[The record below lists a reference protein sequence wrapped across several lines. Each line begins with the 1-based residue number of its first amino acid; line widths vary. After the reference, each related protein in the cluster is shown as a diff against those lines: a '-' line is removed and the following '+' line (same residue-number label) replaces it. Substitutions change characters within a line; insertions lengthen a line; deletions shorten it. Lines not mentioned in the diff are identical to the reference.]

1 MRRLNRGFTL
11 VELLVVI
18 AIIGILSA
26 IAIPGYNE
34 YMRKTYR
41 AEAKGVMSDIAQKE
55 ERYFTANG
63 VYLLSSNA
71 AYTGA
76 TWPNFSGGSTFAGRK
91 YDISVAQVTTADFT
105 ITATPTAPHTD
116 PACNVLTLSSTGVKN
131 ATGTSGAACW

>member
-1 MRRLNRGFTL
+1 MRRLNKGFTL

-26 IAIPGYNE
+26 IAIPGYND

-55 ERYFTANG
+55 ERYFTANAA
-63 VYLLSSNA
+63 YLLSSNA
-71 AYTGA
+71 AYTSA

-91 YDISVAQVTTADFT
+91 YDISVTQATAADFT

-116 PACNVLTLSSTGVKN
+116 PACNVLTLTSAGVKN
-131 ATGTSGAACW
+131 ATGTLGTACW